1 MYCPTCGAEERQP
14 IQYCRAC
21 GTDLRVVRAGLHNPE
36 ALTNVADP
44 REHITRALADKIREF
59 QSASELK
66 KVAEDVLPEIEKF
79 FETPDERRLRR
90 IRLGVIFASMGLG
103 AALVFSVLANI
114 EKDFAFF
121 VGVGGVFL
129 FLGLAIILN
138 GLLFTKPRKAREAD
152 TPKSF
157 DPPLARSLN
166 PSSPPTNEL
175 DFSAG
180 RSVTEHTTHH
190 LNVER

>member
-1 MYCPTCGAEERQP
+1 MFCPTCGAEERQP
-14 IQYCRAC
+14 IQYCRSC
-21 GTDLRVVRAGLHNPE
+21 GTDLRVVRAGLQNPE
-36 ALTNVADP
+36 TANYGTDP
-44 REHITRALADKIREF
+44 REHITRALADKIRET

-66 KVAEDVLPEIEKF
+66 KVAEDVLPKIEKF

-90 IRLGVIFASMGLG
+90 IRLGVIFASMGVGGGLI
-103 AALVFSVLANI
+103 FNVLSYI
-114 EKDFAFF
+114 EKDFIFF

-138 GLLFTKPRKAREAD
+138 GLLFTKPRKGREPDAQ
-152 TPKSF
+152 KNL
-157 DPPLARSLN
+157 DPPPPRSLN
-166 PSSPPTNEL
+166 VSSPPTNEL
-175 DFSAG
+175 DFSG